1 MVIINNL
8 KKESVTLKNGANELT
23 PKKMF
28 DARLTYKIV
37 NKVSGY
43 GLLAGSWGTKPD
55 DRQVGQYPLSETGSN
70 ADGFVWNI
78 EEHAS
83 LDCSEDLKLNP
94 GTNPE
99 NIGDIQHL
107 TSIDDV
113 PKEETGHVIIGEV
126 LIPFFAVNDQ
136 KNQSSANKVKNDPY
150 YIFRR
155 EGYWT
160 RVYYFLH
167 HGKSP
172 YEEKQTTTIGLTNET
187 SQTMENTIGLQLEA
201 SAEVSYKGGG
211 FGAKAS
217 LKAKVSSELKVT
229 DAKSSKKEKIS
240 QIENTRSYGV
250 GKQIAETIWF
260 RTDDY
265 SLRRLNGEVIS
276 RSIWINHKTRKTDA
290 FEK

>member
-1 MVIINNL
+1 
-8 KKESVTLKNGANELT
+8 
-23 PKKMF
+23 
-28 DARLTYKIV
+28 
-37 NKVSGY
+37 
-43 GLLAGSWGTKPD
+43 
-55 DRQVGQYPLSETGSN
+55 
-70 ADGFVWNI
+70 
-78 EEHAS
+78 
-83 LDCSEDLKLNP
+83 
-94 GTNPE
+94 
-99 NIGDIQHL
+99 
-107 TSIDDV
+107 
-113 PKEETGHVIIGEV
+113 
-126 LIPFFAVNDQ
+126 
-136 KNQSSANKVKNDPY
+136 
-150 YIFRR
+150 
-155 EGYWT
+155 
-160 RVYYFLH
+160 
-167 HGKSP
+167 
-172 YEEKQTTTIGLTNET
+172 
-187 SQTMENTIGLQLEA
+187 LEA